1 MRKKEMDKNLFKCI
15 ARSLVCKVDVLIFHW
30 WRKKWMDENLFKW
43 NCVFIRSNNGS
54 PLSSSLCFFGPSA
67 QALQPSAG
75 TQRHGHYHIQ
85 NSSSHKHHKYSQW
98 KKMPFLFS
106 LTICGSTLPGF
117 SFWRESSFPFWGVF
131 FLIIC
136 SAPSGYRYCNAPR
149 NQPK

>member
-1 MRKKEMDKNLFKCI
+1 MFWFFIDEERNGWMKICSNEIVC
-15 ARSLVCKVDVLIFHW
+15 SLGW
-30 WRKKWMDENLFKW
+30 TRAA
-43 NCVFIRSNNGS
+43 
-54 PLSSSLCFFGPSA
+54 LSACLCFFGFS
-67 QALQPSAG
+67 LQPSAG

-131 FLIIC
+131 FLLLALPLEGTDIAMHPETSQSKVWYPYILRSC
-136 SAPSGYRYCNAPR
+136 GVHYKKQFFCLA
-149 NQPK
+149 